1 MIKKVV
7 LYIAIFSCLFVLTYY
22 FKIQYSYA
30 DFKGYADG
38 LLNASSMI
46 FTLMGI
52 WIAFLYPNALSR
64 LTNPSKIAT
73 VDFSEALQE
82 TRRLEAI
89 VLSVLKSGSVVVGI
103 LAGALIKLF
112 FNNTNFVIENINLF
126 KAISISLIST
136 LSYLQAEA
144 IFGVIFA
151 NIMFLQD
158 LHGKREDRE
167 IDEDI

>member
-1 MIKKVV
+1 MIKKIG
-7 LYIAIFSCLFVLTYY
+7 LYLAIFTCLLALTYY
-22 FKIQYSYA
+22 FKIRYSYS

-64 LTNPSKIAT
+64 LTNPSKITT

-103 LAGALIKLF
+103 LAGALMKLF
-112 FNNTNFVIENINLF
+112 FNNAALVTENIELF
-126 KAISISLIST
+126 KAVNISLIAT